1 MKLVTVLA
9 LALSSS
15 LALAQTSPKR
25 SSTKLPAK
33 PAAKAAVAAPA
44 PAPAT
49 AAVTPANTSVAS
61 EDSATMKVLK
71 ERLQIR
77 YFSEFLGP
85 NVKKWDDNQVDV
97 DGYGGDGKGKFA
109 RSSDPI
115 NMFNQFSFRWKVAD
129 TTRAFVDARF
139 TTQFG
144 DRNGVSDGSD
154 KQVIVQEDQ
163 RVGLNYGYFASADK
177 VWTANF
183 LPRFRLPTSEAS
195 QDANIVLQPD
205 FLHVL
210 SFQAT
215 PSLNFS
221 LYSSARYYWF
231 EQKVDSERYRLYN
244 SPSMTYIL
252 NDTFEIYLQYEHEL
266 QHRAAEGARKYNYMK
281 ESLQDIY
288 AGMNINFTPSL
299 TIMPFIRFA
308 QLQRWGWSDQ
318 RETMQIGAWIMG
330 NIF

>member
-15 LALAQTSPKR
+15 VAFAQTTPKK

-33 PAAKAAVAAPA
+33 PAAAASTP
-44 PAPAT
+44 
-49 AAVTPANTSVAS
+49 AVTTPTNTSVATEES
-61 EDSATMKVLK
+61 GTMKILK
-71 ERLQIR
+71 EKLQIR

-85 NVKKWDDNQVDV
+85 NVEKWDDNQVDV
-97 DGYGGDGKGKFA
+97 DGYGGDGKGKYS

-115 NMFNQFSFRWKVAD
+115 NLFNQFSFRWLVAP
-129 TTRAFVDARF
+129 TTRFLVDARF

-144 DRNGVSDGSD
+144 DRNGIAEGSD
-154 KQVIVQEDQ
+154 QQVIVQEDH
-163 RVGLNYGYFASADK
+163 RIGFNYGYWQSADK
-177 VWTANF
+177 TWSTNI
-183 LPRFRLPTSEAS
+183 LPRVRFATSEAS
-195 QDANIVLQPD
+195 QDANIILQPD

-221 LYSSARYYWF
+221 HWSTVRYYWF
-231 EQKVDSERYRLYN
+231 EQKVDQERYRWYN
-244 SPSMTYIL
+244 SFSTTYIL

-266 QHRAAEGARKYNYMK
+266 QHRAAEGARKYTYMK
-281 ESLQDIY
+281 ESLQDLY
-288 AGMNINFTPSL
+288 AGVNMNLTPSL

-308 QLQRWGWSDQ
+308 QLQRWGWEDQ

>member
-15 LALAQTSPKR
+15 LALAQTSPKK

-33 PAAKAAVAAPA
+33 PAAAAPA
-44 PAPAT
+44 PAAT
-49 AAVTPANTSVAS
+49 TATPANTSVATEES
-61 EDSATMKVLK
+61 GTMKILK
-71 ERLQIR
+71 EKLQIR
-77 YFSEFLGP
+77 YFAEFLGP
-85 NVKKWDDNQVDV
+85 NIEKWDDNQVDV

-109 RSSDPI
+109 RSTDPI
-115 NMFNQFSFRWKVAD
+115 NMFNQFSFRWKVGAA
-129 TTRAFVDARF
+129 TRAFWDARF

-144 DRNGVSDGSD
+144 DRNGIGEGSD

-163 RVGLNYGYFASADK
+163 RIGLNYGYFASTDK

-183 LPRFRLPTSEAS
+183 LPRVRLPTSEAS

-221 LYSSARYYWF
+221 LFSAVRYYWF
-231 EQKVDSERYRLYN
+231 EQKVDKERYRIYN
-244 SPSMTYIL
+244 SPSMTYVF
-252 NDTFEIYLQYEHEL
+252 NDTFELFLSYEHEL
-266 QHRAAEGARKYNYMK
+266 QHNTAEGARKYTYAK
-281 ESLQDIY
+281 ESLQDVY

-299 TIMPFIRFA
+299 TIMPFIRLA
-308 QLQRWGWSDQ
+308 QLQRWGWEDQ
-318 RETMQIGAWIMG
+318 RETMQLGAWIMG